1 MRHAAAAI
9 RRSLLVPAAVL
20 AAAVPVAEVQ
30 AQASGQDIRLNRTIE
45 TLDRG
50 EATFGIFNG
59 DFSLANARSLTS
71 SGLDFVL
78 IDMEHGPWSS
88 ETLQAFLLGMTD
100 KASIV
105 RNGHLQMAVP
115 PIVRVP
121 QNGRE
126 MLDFIVKQALDM
138 GAFGIMFPFINN
150 RDEAVHAVASMRY
163 PRPRGSD
170 IAEPHGW
177 RGRSPGVATW
187 FWGISGG
194 EYFQRADVWPLN
206 PRGELLA
213 AIQIETP
220 EAVDNIEE
228 IITVPGVGAIF
239 IGPLDLATQMG
250 YGDNTGHPDV
260 EAAIQTVLASCLAHN
275 IPCGLTTGAGNV
287 EQRISQGFR
296 FVTVGGAGGITPGTA
311 EALNRG
317 MSAAGRR

>member
-1 MRHAAAAI
+1 MRQATVFS
-9 RRSLLVPAAVL
+9 RLVLIPL
-20 AAAVPVAEVQ
+20 AALAVAIPTAQ
-30 AQASGQDIRLNRTIE
+30 AQAQTQDIRLNRTIE

-59 DFSLANARSLTS
+59 DFSLANARSLAN

-100 KASIV
+100 RAAIV
-105 RNGHLQMAVP
+105 RNGHLQMATT

-150 RDEAVHAVASMRY
+150 REEAIHAVASMRY

-194 EYFQRADVWPLN
+194 EYFRRADVWPLN
-206 PRGELLA
+206 PEGELLA

-220 EAVDNIEE
+220 QAVENIEE

-250 YGDNTGHPDV
+250 FGDQTGHPDV
-260 EAAIQTVLASCLAHN
+260 EEAIQTVLASCLAHN
-275 IPCGLTTGAGNV
+275 VPCGLTTGAGNV
-287 EQRISQGFR
+287 EERIRQGFR

-311 EALNRG
+311 EALSRG

>member
-1 MRHAAAAI
+1 MPKAAATHC
-9 RRSLLVPAAVL
+9 LLLPL
-20 AAAVPVAEVQ
+20 AALTLALPSTQIQ
-30 AQASGQDIRLNRTIE
+30 AQTTGDDIRLNRTIE

-59 DFSLANARSLTS
+59 DFSLANARALAN

-100 KASIV
+100 RAAIV
-105 RNGHLQMAVP
+105 RNGHLQMATT

-150 RDEAVHAVASMRY
+150 REEALHAVASMRY

-194 EYFQRADVWPLN
+194 EYFRRADVWPLN
-206 PRGELLA
+206 PEGELLA

-220 EAVDNIEE
+220 QAVENIEE

-250 YGDNTGHPDV
+250 YGDQTGHPDV

-275 IPCGLTTGAGNV
+275 VPCGLTTGAGNV
-287 EQRISQGFR
+287 EERIRQGFR

-311 EALNRG
+311 EALSRG